1 MSLSKIYIVLAFF
14 ASLGGMIT
22 LIGGGGHLVVQ
33 GFLEE
38 SAYEGFTFFEF
49 VRIGLPIA
57 LISFIWL
64 MFLASRISLSV
75 KLMRAIFRILQ
86 SVNLLKWYS
95 LH

>member
-1 MSLSKIYIVLAFF
+1 
-14 ASLGGMIT
+14 MIT

-64 MFLASRISLSV
+64 MFFGIKDLAVREVDESNIPDTAAVSYTHLYPTECPES
-75 KLMRAIFRILQ
+75 KT
-86 SVNLLKWYS
+86 
-95 LH
+95 LHLGTEHRW